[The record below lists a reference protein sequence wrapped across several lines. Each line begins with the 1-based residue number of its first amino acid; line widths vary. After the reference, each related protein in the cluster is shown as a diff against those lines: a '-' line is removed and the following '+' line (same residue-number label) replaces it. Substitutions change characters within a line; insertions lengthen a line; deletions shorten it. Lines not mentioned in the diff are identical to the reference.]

1 MTQHDGLSR
10 TLGHRTMLMV
20 GLGSALGTGLFF
32 GSGAA
37 IGVAGPAVVVSYAIG
52 ALLIAIIGI
61 AMAEMVT
68 ARPEPGSFGA
78 AAARYLGEWAG
89 YVSRWCYWAAC
100 VIALGGEVVAAG
112 AYLQYWWPNVS
123 LTVFIAAIAA
133 AIIGIN
139 LVSVGLFGRAEV
151 AFSTLKVTALVAFI
165 VVAFVLVVFG
175 VPHHPAT
182 GWGNLTAHGGFMPN
196 GVESIWLAMS
206 IVMFAFIGVEVVPI
220 TAAEAQDPRRSVR
233 TAMRALVGRL
243 AAFYVLSVLLIVT
256 LNSWTQTASAEGLAA
271 SPFVRAFDSVGIPAA
286 AGILNFVILVAAL
299 STGNAQL
306 YSASRLMHS
315 LAFDRLAPKAFART
329 NSRGVPIVAM
339 LASSLTLLLAAYLA
353 QSGVANA
360 FSKLMS
366 IAIFS
371 VLVTWLLALASYIVF
386 NRRADA
392 QGSLHLPGGSVTAA
406 VGIVGV
412 LAVMATAVKVPDMRD
427 AAYLGVGW
435 VAFLLVAYAATRG
448 ARRSKVTVR

>member
-10 TLGHRTMLMV
+10 TLGHRTMLML

-37 IGVAGPAVVVSYAIG
+37 IGIAGPAVVVSYAIG
-52 ALLIAIIGI
+52 AMLIAIIGLS
-61 AMAEMVT
+61 MAEMVT

-123 LTVFIAAIAA
+123 LTLFIAIIAV

-139 LVSVGLFGRAEV
+139 LVSVNLFGRAEI
-151 AFSTLKVTALVAFI
+151 AFSTLKVGALVAFI
-165 VVAFVLVVFG
+165 LIAFVLVVFG
-175 VPHHPAT
+175 APGHTAT
-182 GWGNLTAHGGFMPN
+182 GWGNLTQHGGFMPN
-196 GVESIWLAMS
+196 GLQSIWLSMA

-220 TAAEAQDPRRSVR
+220 AAAEAEDPRRSVR

-243 AAFYVLSVLLIVT
+243 AAFYVVSVLLIVT
-256 LNSWTQTASAEGLAA
+256 LNAWTETASAKGLES

-286 AGILNFVILVAAL
+286 AGILNFVILIAAL

-306 YSASRLMHS
+306 YSAGRLMHS
-315 LAFDRLAPKAFART
+315 LAFDRLAPKVFART
-329 NSRGVPIVAM
+329 NAKGVPIVAM
-339 LASSLTLLLAAYLA
+339 LVSSLTLLLAIYLA

-371 VLVTWLLALASYIVF
+371 VLVTWLLALASYIAF
-386 NRRADA
+386 RRRADVE
-392 QGSLHLPGGSVTAA
+392 GSVHLPGGSAMAV
-406 VGIVGV
+406 VGIFGV
-412 LAVMATAVKVPDMRD
+412 LAVMATAFKVPDMRD
-427 AAYLGVGW
+427 AAYLGTGW
-435 VAFLLVAYAATRG
+435 VIFLLAAYLLTRG
-448 ARRSKVTVR
+448 ARRAKVTVH